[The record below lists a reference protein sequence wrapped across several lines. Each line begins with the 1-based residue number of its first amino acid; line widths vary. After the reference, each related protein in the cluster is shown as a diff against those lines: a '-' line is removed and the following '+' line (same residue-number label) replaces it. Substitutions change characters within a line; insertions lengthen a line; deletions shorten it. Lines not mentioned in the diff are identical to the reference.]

1 MIQNTFSISKLIY
14 NALICSMLNVL
25 KNLKKM
31 LFLQLLRLLRCF
43 KNMKEREEE
52 NIISL
57 YPEEQKQLDKEWHKS
72 IPAQVFL
79 NYFFAI
85 NYHLNHYEGMGLHQL
100 AYFREV
106 PDELGEQDVEAVKRL
121 LLNSWST
128 EYALR
133 ATAEL
138 GDDSYIR
145 NALHWTFPQAYYAVF
160 ASLQAFLH
168 TRQVKTN
175 SEALVMREAGRLVVK
190 NAYPQAMSF
199 YASGHY
205 DDFNVNRL
213 PLAHYKPGLQ
223 IANKE
228 LEAQAQIGQ
237 FLRTT
242 RRMKAKAVRQQ
253 VQANPATAIRS
264 SRNGEILQKFGPQH
278 WQQLTWRIGY
288 TTLFDLLARLRISN
302 SHREIE
308 RFVQADIDFKLF
320 HQSLLEIVSYLNG
333 IHECYVAQAMGL
345 QRYDEFVEQL
355 PAYLQG
361 SFVEARLQDKV
372 KPLLH
377 DGDNRMRTAA

>member
-1 MIQNTFSISKLIY
+1 M
-14 NALICSMLNVL
+14 
-25 KNLKKM
+25 
-31 LFLQLLRLLRCF
+31 
-43 KNMKEREEE
+43 
-52 NIISL
+52 

-85 NYHLNHYEGMGLHQL
+85 NYHLNHYEGMGLQQL

-106 PDELGEQDVEAVKRL
+106 PAELSAEDLEDVKRL

-138 GDDSYIR
+138 GDESYIR

-168 TRQVKTN
+168 TRGIKSN
-175 SEALVMREAGRLVVK
+175 NEALVMREAGRLVVK

-205 DDFNVNRL
+205 DDFRINRL

-228 LEAQAQIGQ
+228 LEAQSQIGQ
-237 FLRTT
+237 FLKTT

-253 VQANPATAIRS
+253 IQNNAATAIRS
-264 SRNGEILQKFGPQH
+264 SRTGEVLQKFGPQH
-278 WQQLTWRIGY
+278 WHQLTWRMGY

-308 RFVQADIDFKLF
+308 RFVQAEIDFKLF

-333 IHECYVAQAMGL
+333 IHECYVAQAMSL
-345 QRYDEFVEQL
+345 QHYEEFVQQL
-355 PAYLQG
+355 PAYLTG
-361 SFVEARLQDKV
+361 SFVEDRLQQKV
-372 KPLLH
+372 RPLLQ
-377 DGDNRMRTAA
+377 DGEQRLRTAA